1 MKYSVEFFCR
11 LFVVEQV
18 EASSPQEAEDLAR
31 KLLAK
36 RQIYAATPHQQWGL
50 RILDGKDTIS
60 GFGVHEIA
68 WKENG
73 KWNAIR
79 PDGTTGEWLMKAN
92 RGIKTHI
99 AAEGKETE

>member
-1 MKYSVEFFCR
+1 MQTFCSR
-11 LFVVEQV
+11 TAL

-60 GFGVHEIA
+60 GFGVHEVS
-68 WKENG
+68 WKEDG